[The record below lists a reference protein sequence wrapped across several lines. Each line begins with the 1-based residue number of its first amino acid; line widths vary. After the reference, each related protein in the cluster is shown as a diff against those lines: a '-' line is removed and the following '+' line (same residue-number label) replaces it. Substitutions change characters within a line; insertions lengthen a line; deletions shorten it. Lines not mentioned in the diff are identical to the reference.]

1 MSSLLDQFC
10 PQVHFAPITAAA
22 YDPQSGVLA
31 TGDATGHVALTRAG
45 EATPGLRFRHGEDR
59 IGALGL
65 VRGGTLVAVGDDAGA
80 ISVYQVADGGLRFDE
95 RREGARGRVRAMRG
109 VAISPEGARL
119 AAVSAD
125 GLVRMW
131 SLEQNRREV
140 AWQGFGGRSV
150 EFDARGHRLLCV
162 DADGQPR
169 LIDLL
174 SNQSMPMD
182 PLQVPA
188 DQARFA
194 LNGVLVV
201 AAGPGGLA
209 LLRVADGKLVASYA
223 GKGGSGLIAV
233 VLSPDEAQVAA
244 VSQRSVHVFSLPEL
258 QPVESR
264 RHDTPSPTGA
274 AWWTA
279 DGLRLGGEDGLAHGE
294 GEGTV
299 APVTAAG
306 GFGDWRVSVHGAEV
320 AVWHLD
326 RRLQKVGCGEPVREV
341 QVDRDGRYLLVLGE
355 TGSLA
360 VHDTR
365 TGARLLDGGR
375 AVPGGVAVG
384 GRVVAALRPHG
395 GAQWWDLARNQT
407 WSLDWPTALGLSHG
421 GTWLAVVNPEGRV
434 RVLDPANA
442 RAVVPDPIPAGDGEV
457 RLLSFV
463 NRRPDLLVVDEEHI
477 LSHYDLE
484 QSFRNNIPS
493 TPRDVLQFGSPP
505 DRVWGITGGKLAAVR
520 LPEGATCTI
529 LVVDL
534 AAQSVLY
541 EVVGLHPAA
550 WVDAESGNILEPGR
564 GAALL
569 EREIDG
575 TEKRVLRALPADQ
588 WITFSRRGVHDASE
602 GVSPALTRR

>member
-59 IGALGL
+59 VGALGL

-223 GKGGSGLIAV
+223 GKGGSGLLTV
-233 VLSPDEAQVAA
+233 VLSPDGAQVAA

-306 GFGDWRVSVHGAEV
+306 GFGDWRVAVHGSEV

-341 QVDRDGRYLLVLGE
+341 QVDRDGRYLLALGE

-365 TGARLLDGGR
+365 TGARLLDGGK

-442 RAVVPDPIPAGDGEV
+442 RAVVPDPIPAGEGGV

-484 QSFRNNIPS
+484 QSFRNNVPS

-505 DRVWGITGGKLAAVR
+505 DRVWGITGGKLAAIR

-534 AAQSVLY
+534 AAQSVIY

-588 WITFSRRGVHDASE
+588 WIAFSRRGVHDASE

>member
-45 EATPGLRFRHGEDR
+45 EATPGLRFRHGEAQV
-59 IGALGL
+59 GALAV
-65 VRGGTLVAVGDDAGA
+65 VRGGTLVAVGDDEGA

-95 RREGARGRVRAMRG
+95 RRDGARGRVRAMRG
-109 VAISPEGARL
+109 VAVSPEGGRL

-131 SLEQNRREV
+131 SLETNRREV

-150 EFDARGHRLLCV
+150 AFDARGHRLLCV

-174 SNQSMPMD
+174 ANQAVPMD
-182 PLQVPA
+182 PLQIPA
-188 DQARFA
+188 DQALFA
-194 LNGVLVV
+194 LGGTLVV
-201 AAGPGGLA
+201 AGGAGGLG

-223 GKGGSGLIAV
+223 GKGGSGLLAV
-233 VLSPDEAQVAA
+233 VLSPDGAQVAA
-244 VSQRSVHVFSLPEL
+244 VSQRSVHVFALPDL

-264 RHDTPSPTGA
+264 PHGTPTPTGA

-294 GEGTV
+294 GEGSV
-299 APVTAAG
+299 APVTGAG
-306 GFGDWRVSVHGAEV
+306 GFGDWRVAVHGAEV
-320 AVWHLD
+320 AIWHVD
-326 RRLQKVGCGEPVREV
+326 RRLQRFHNPEPVREV
-341 QVDRDGRYLLVLGE
+341 QVDRDGRYLLALGE
-355 TGSLA
+355 AGSVV

-375 AVPGGVAVG
+375 SVPGGVAVG
-384 GRVVAALRPHG
+384 GRVVAALRPQG
-395 GAQWWDLARNQT
+395 GAQWWDLARNQS

-421 GTWLAVVNPEGRV
+421 GTWLAVVNAEGRV
-434 RVLDPANA
+434 RVLDPSNA
-442 RAVVPDPIPAGDGEV
+442 RAAIPDPVPTGDEPA

-463 NRRPDLLVVDEEHI
+463 NRRPDLLVVDAEHI

-484 QSFRNNIPS
+484 ASFRNNVPG
-493 TPRDVLQFGSPP
+493 TPRDVLQFGSAP

-520 LPEGATCTI
+520 LPEGTTCTI
-529 LVVDL
+529 LIVDL
-534 AAQSVLY
+534 GAQTVVY
-541 EVVGLHPAA
+541 EVTGLHPAS
-550 WVDAESGNILEPGR
+550 WVDAESGNVLEPGR

-575 TEKRVLRALPADQ
+575 TEKRVLRALPGDQ
-588 WITFSRRGVHDASE
+588 WICFSKRGVLDASE
-602 GVSPALTRR
+602 RMSPALARR